1 MDKKS
6 KLDNKNRIMLG
17 VSQGCY
23 AEITT
28 ETPENIIGLFTDGM
42 GPCVCLI
49 VTNTDRSHFFL
60 AHVDSYM
67 NIADP
72 NLGLPAWIRK
82 IQKSSDGENIEIH
95 CGKGYQV
102 DTFKIDYEALI
113 NKILKANN
121 MQQLLNCVQMYYFI
135 DISASLIMRCN
146 QEIFIYSE
154 KKTYSG
160 IKYDLDGRPIGGV
173 KTELSDSGI
182 QIVCCQQIGYQ
193 TRNHSINYLEEEAK
207 ANINNSGMCEYV
219 KMKYE
224 VCKKTGLPFTSNE
237 IDTSLPFPPICC
249 YDGIETSISIEQYK
263 DKINEYK
270 QRLIKLFNDKT
281 NLSKY
286 NKELCYSFLRREF
299 NNTYNHIEYKM
310 FREGRFK

>member
-1 MDKKS
+1 M
-6 KLDNKNRIMLG
+6 DNKNRIMLG

-72 NLGLPAWIRK
+72 DLGLPAWIRK
-82 IQKSSDGENIEIH
+82 IQKSPDDKNIEIH

-102 DTFKIDYEALI
+102 DTFKIDYGALI

-121 MQQLLNCVQMYYFI
+121 MQQLLNRVQMYDVS

-146 QEIFIYSE
+146 QKIFIPSE

-160 IKYDLDGRPIGGV
+160 IEYDLDGRPIGG
-173 KTELSDSGI
+173 LCADFIAGNI
-182 QIVCCQQIGYQ
+182 QIIDCEQIGARVRSRFIGYSKE
-193 TRNHSINYLEEEAK
+193 RVWNNIKALE
-207 ANINNSGMCEYV
+207 MCEYA

-224 VCKKTGLPFTSNE
+224 VCEKTGLPFTSDK

-249 YDGIETSISIEQYK
+249 YDGIEASISIERYK

-270 QRLIKLFNDKT
+270 QYLIKLFNDKK

-299 NNTYNHIEYKM
+299 NDMYNHIEYKM
-310 FREGRFK
+310 FRKGRFK